1 MSSSYSSTLS
11 NHSSQRS
18 LTWRVVDITVASVIA
33 IACSLIYW
41 AAALMWG
48 PLAFLDAAVPGIL
61 GLMNGLWLFAGPLA
75 LVIVR
80 KPGAA
85 VYAEVVAA
93 VVESLLGNSWG
104 GSATFLIG
112 LVQGLAA
119 EIVFAVVLYKVWNV
133 WITMLSGAVSG
144 VACWGYTFFTNL
156 QAIDWN
162 GAYGGTNLVTT
173 ILSGAI
179 IAGLLVWIIY
189 VAIAHTGALDHF
201 ESGRVIRE
209 KNSHTNDPAAEHA
222 VTSETNNTVD
232 DTMKE
237 QHA

>member
-1 MSSSYSSTLS
+1 M
-11 NHSSQRS
+11 NNSSQPLSVSSDQPARRN
-18 LTWRVVDITVASVIA
+18 LKWRVVDITVASVIA

-41 AAALMWG
+41 AAALAYA
-48 PLAFLDAAVPGIL
+48 PLAFADAAIPGIL

-75 LVIVR
+75 LIIVR

-119 EIVFAVVLYKVWNV
+119 EIVFACVLYSVWNV
-133 WITMLSGAVSG
+133 WVTMISGAVSG
-144 VACWGYTFFTNL
+144 VACWGYTFVTNL

-162 GAYGGTNLVTT
+162 GVYGSVNLITT
-173 ILSGAI
+173 IISGALF
-179 IAGLLVWIIY
+179 AGLFSWWLY
-189 VAIAHTGALDHF
+189 VAIAKTGALDHF
-201 ESGRVIRE
+201 ESGRIIRR
-209 KNSHTNDPAAEHA
+209 KDSQSGTVQSANSQEARI
-222 VTSETNNTVD
+222 
-232 DTMKE
+232 
-237 QHA
+237 